1 MPRAIF
7 IWLKSHMYKKYLRVK
22 PLAQREVKRMP
33 NDVQKGV
40 RLNFDDVYKFL
51 KNLKKNPSLRF
62 VWCWTSYWDFS
73 IFKN

>member
-1 MPRAIF
+1 
-7 IWLKSHMYKKYLRVK
+7 MYKKYLRVE
-22 PLAQREVKRMP
+22 PLAQREIKRMP

-62 VWCWTSYWDFS
+62 V
-73 IFKN
+73 

>member
-1 MPRAIF
+1 
-7 IWLKSHMYKKYLRVK
+7 MYKKYLK
-22 PLAQREVKRMP
+22 SQAFSSEKLRMP

-62 VWCWTSYWDFS
+62 V
-73 IFKN
+73 